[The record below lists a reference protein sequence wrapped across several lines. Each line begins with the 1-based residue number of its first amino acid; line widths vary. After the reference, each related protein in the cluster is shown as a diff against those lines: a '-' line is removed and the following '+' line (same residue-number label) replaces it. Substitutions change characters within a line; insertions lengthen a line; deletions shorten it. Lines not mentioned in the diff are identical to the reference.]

1 MYIYKIQELSAH
13 MGVEVLLF
21 ATRASHDHYTQPRV
35 LATNPRLETFFK
47 TMFNRTTTDFCYKLE
62 AFVISG
68 IDGTSIITL

>member
-35 LATNPRLETFFK
+35 LATNPCLETFFK
-47 TMFNRTTTDFCYKLE
+47 TMFNWITTDFCYKLE